1 MIMKYVLIAGMKTI
15 AIQIVCDARDWKTV
29 RKKRY
34 VVYLVMK
41 KLFLFVNFVD
51 HSLFNHCVG
60 RHGSLDVMVGYSYEA
75 HPEIMDAYG
84 EHIDPSPM
92 YRICRS
98 CGNKK
103 AKSEF
108 SQKE

>member
-1 MIMKYVLIAGMKTI
+1 MKYVLIAGMKTI

-60 RHGSLDVMVGYSYEA
+60 PIWVVCSCD
-75 HPEIMDAYG
+75 P
-84 EHIDPSPM
+84 HINNAKTSHSDPWTT
-92 YRICRS
+92 
-98 CGNKK
+98 
-103 AKSEF
+103 KSMF
-108 SQKE
+108 YL